1 MLETRKCVVCG
12 TEVIRPSNKF
22 RRSPDRT
29 TCSRKC
35 AGSLPKLNKE
45 NRKRKNDGGGRW
57 NIEGY
62 TAISKSI
69 LSLSD
74 LSLFDDDLHYVLE
87 HRLVVAK
94 HIGRKLE
101 PDELVRHINGN
112 KTDNRIENLILGT
125 SIENA
130 HDHVTLRNEL
140 TFWKNL
146 ALILLSVLSTRNH
159 TEG

>member
-22 RRSPDRT
+22 RRSPNRT

-69 LSLSD
+69 LSPSD

-87 HRLVVAK
+87 HRLVDCKAYWSK
-94 HIGRKLE
+94 IGT
-101 PDELVRHINGN
+101 G
-112 KTDNRIENLILGT
+112 
-125 SIENA
+125 
-130 HDHVTLRNEL
+130 
-140 TFWKNL
+140 
-146 ALILLSVLSTRNH
+146 
-159 TEG
+159 